1 MYRGS
6 RCRIQ
11 DLVIFMDK
19 VFEFQGLQ
27 FEWDEDK
34 NASNQRKHGV
44 KFEEGAE
51 VFFDAA
57 SVFDDASVGGERRD
71 SVIGFSLSA
80 RVLLVVFIERG
91 ERTRIISAR
100 RATAQERNDYEKNS

>member
-1 MYRGS
+1 MHRGVG
-6 RCRIQ
+6 CGIQ

-57 SVFDDASVGGERRD
+57 GVFDDASVGGERRD
-71 SVIGFSLSA
+71 SVIGFSFVGAGFVGS
-80 RVLLVVFIERG
+80 FY
-91 ERTRIISAR
+91 RTWRTYANYLRPSCDSPRKR
-100 RATAQERNDYEKNS
+100 RL

>member
-1 MYRGS
+1 MD
-6 RCRIQ
+6 RI
-11 DLVIFMDK
+11 
-19 VFEFQGLQ
+19 FELKGIY

-44 KFEEGAE
+44 RFEEGTE
-51 VFFDAA
+51 VFFDPAG
-57 SVFDDASVGGERRD
+57 VFDDASVGGERRD
-71 SVIGFSLSA
+71 SLIGFSLSA

-100 RATAQERNDYEKNS
+100 RASAQERNDYERNS

>member
-1 MYRGS
+1 
-6 RCRIQ
+6 
-11 DLVIFMDK
+11 MDET
-19 VFEFQGLQ
+19 FELLGLQ
-27 FEWDEDK
+27 FEWDEEK
-34 NASNQRKHGV
+34 YAVNLRKHNI

-57 SVFDDASVGGERRD
+57 GVFDDASIDRERRE
-71 SVIGFSLSA
+71 SVIGFSFSA

-100 RATAQERNDYEKNS
+100 RATAKERNEYEQNS

>member
-1 MYRGS
+1 MD
-6 RCRIQ
+6 RI
-11 DLVIFMDK
+11 
-19 VFEFQGLQ
+19 FELKGIY

-44 KFEEGAE
+44 RFEEGAE

-57 SVFDDASVGGERRD
+57 GVFDDVSVGGERRD
-71 SVIGFSLSA
+71 SLLGFSLSA

>member
-1 MYRGS
+1 
-6 RCRIQ
+6 
-11 DLVIFMDK
+11 MDRT
-19 VFEFQGLQ
+19 FELKGVL

-34 NASNQRKHGV
+34 NVSNQRKHGV
-44 KFEEGAE
+44 RFEEGAE

-57 SVFDDASVGGERRD
+57 GVFDDVSVGGERRE

-80 RVLLVVFIERG
+80 WVLLVVFIERG

-100 RATAQERNDYEKNS
+100 RATAKERNEYEQNS

>member
-1 MYRGS
+1 MHRGVG
-6 RCRIQ
+6 CGIQ

-34 NASNQRKHGV
+34 NARKHGV

-51 VFFDAA
+51 VFFDAVG
-57 SVFDDASVGGERRD
+57 VFDDASVCGERRD

-100 RATAQERNDYEKNS
+100 RATAQERDDYEKNS

>member
-1 MYRGS
+1 
-6 RCRIQ
+6 
-11 DLVIFMDK
+11 MDK
-19 VFEFQGLQ
+19 VFELQGLQ

-34 NASNQRKHGV
+34 NTSNQRKHGV

-51 VFFDAA
+51 VFLDAA
-57 SVFDDASVGGERRD
+57 GVFDEASVGGERRE
-71 SVIGFSLSA
+71 SLIGFSLSA

-100 RATAQERNDYEKNS
+100 RATTQERKEYAQRR

>member
-1 MYRGS
+1 MD
-6 RCRIQ
+6 RI
-11 DLVIFMDK
+11 
-19 VFEFQGLQ
+19 FELKGFL

-34 NASNQRKHGV
+34 NVSNQRKHGV
-44 KFEEGAE
+44 RFEEGAE

-57 SVFDDASVGGERRD
+57 GVFDDASVGRERRE

-100 RATAQERNDYEKNS
+100 RATTQERNEYEQNS